1 MVIDTSCHCG
11 DVRPL
16 SCNKMRFD
24 YRMKIMRYTT
34 FFIASIATVCSVG
47 HSYAQSDGLIFK
59 NDKYAWYTDRIEQG
73 EFTGKALSPVH
84 LSSNFEEE
92 RTRDFKGEWKPKYDL
107 AFYPQL
113 QTPFLLEHTLYN
125 MSLDEM
131 VNAIEPDSTLRTGSG
146 FPGVWTRDVS
156 YSIILSMAYM
166 QPKVSMNCLLRKVD
180 RFGRIIQDTG
190 TGGSWPCSTD
200 RMIWAVAAWEIYKVT
215 GSREWLEKVYPIIRK
230 SVEDDYLTVY
240 DEKTGLVMGESSF
253 IDWRNQSY
261 PRWMQPVDIFQ
272 SKCLG
277 TNAVHVEALRVL
289 SCMAGRMGD
298 TVAEK
303 KYATKS
309 KQVADAVNRYLWMP
323 EKGYYAQFLYGRNYN
338 ILSSRSESLGE
349 SLAILWGIAPAGKR
363 AEIIRNAP
371 VCEFGT
377 PIFYPE
383 IPNIPPYHNNA
394 VWPFVSSYW
403 MHAAAMAGNE
413 EAVLHAV
420 GSIYRA
426 AALFVT
432 NKENFVLSTGNYR
445 GTQINSSNM
454 LWSLSGNLSI
464 VYKLLMGIHFDDEQ
478 LLFKPFVPKAL
489 TGRRIL
495 KNFPYRSSTLDIEVE
510 GHGNKIKA
518 FYLDGKKQNPIVAG
532 TLTGHHD
539 VKIVM
544 ANNELK
550 KQGVNLQPAIASIET
565 PVIKLEDSNKIVWN
579 KIESAV
585 AYRILR
591 NGKKCQLVETTH
603 YRLPEDAYGEY
614 QVIAVAANKYT
625 ASFASEPI
633 VIEEHSTYEVED
645 YAPKSERKHKGFM
658 GTGFVNID
666 KKENT
671 MIEIPVSI
679 KDEGLYAIDWR
690 YANGNNTIADDNR
703 CAIRSLY
710 VDNHLSGVSIFPQR
724 GMNAWENWGWSNSHQ
739 VHLTPGEHTISL
751 SFEPHNE
758 NMNINV
764 NQALIDQ
771 LRLTRL
777 KK

>member
-1 MVIDTSCHCG
+1 MIFMKHTTLFIVMIAAMCSAM
-11 DVRPL
+11 L
-16 SCNKMRFD
+16 S
-24 YRMKIMRYTT
+24 
-34 FFIASIATVCSVG
+34 
-47 HSYAQSDGLIFK
+47 HAQSDRLIFK

-73 EFTGKALSPVH
+73 EFTGKALSAVH
-84 LSSNFEEE
+84 LSSNFEKE
-92 RTRDFKGEWKPKYDL
+92 RTRDFRGEWKPKHNI
-107 AFYPQL
+107 ASYPQL
-113 QTPFLLEHTLYN
+113 QTSFLLEHALYN

-215 GSREWLEKVYPIIRK
+215 GSREWVEKVYPIIRK
-230 SVEDDYLTVY
+230 SVEEDYLTAY
-240 DEKTGLVMGESSF
+240 DESTGLVMGESSF

-261 PRWMQPVDIFQ
+261 PRWMQPADIFQ

-277 TNAVHVEALRVL
+277 TNAVHAEALRVL
-289 SCMAGRMGD
+289 SCMAEIMKD
-298 TVAEK
+298 AEAEK
-303 KYATKS
+303 KYAGKS
-309 KQVADAVNRYLWMP
+309 KQIADAMNRHLWIP
-323 EKGYYAQFLYGRNYN
+323 ESGYYAQFLYGRNYDVV
-338 ILSSRSESLGE
+338 SPRSESLGE
-349 SLAILWGIAPAGKR
+349 SLAILWGIAPAKKR
-363 AEIIRNAP
+363 AEIIRNSP
-371 VCEFGT
+371 VCDFGA

-403 MHAAAMAGNE
+403 MLAAAMAENE
-413 EAVLHAV
+413 EAVLQTI

-464 VYKLLMGIHFDDEQ
+464 VYKLLMGIHFDNEQ
-478 LLFKPFVPKAL
+478 LSFKPFVPKVLA
-489 TGRRIL
+489 GKRVL
-495 KNFPYRSSTLDIEVE
+495 KNFSYRNSTLDIEVE
-510 GHGNKIKA
+510 GYGSKIKA
-518 FYLDGKKQNPIVAG
+518 FYLDGKKQRPIVPG
-532 TLTGHHD
+532 TLRGHHE

-544 ANNELK
+544 ADNEFK
-550 KQGVNLQPAIASIET
+550 KQGINLQPAIASIET
-565 PVIKLEDSNKIVWN
+565 PVVRLEDSNKLVWN
-579 KIESAV
+579 KIEGAV
-585 AYRILR
+585 AYRLLK
-591 NGKKCQLVETTH
+591 NGKNDQLVETTH
-603 YRLPEDAYGEY
+603 YRLPKDAYGEY
-614 QVIAVAANKYT
+614 QVIAVAKNKYA

-633 VIEEHSTYEVED
+633 FVEEHITYEAEE
-645 YAPKSERKHKGFM
+645 YAPKSDREHKGFM

-666 KKENT
+666 KKEN
-671 MIEIPVSI
+671 IVIKIPVTVEE
-679 KDEGLYAIDWR
+679 EGIYAIDWR

-703 CAIRSLY
+703 CAIRTLR
-710 VDNHLSGVSIFPQR
+710 VDNHLLGVSIFPQR
-724 GMNAWENWGWSNSHQ
+724 GMNAWENWGWSNSHRIR
-739 VHLTPGEHTISL
+739 LTPGEHTVSL

-758 NMNINV
+758 NMNIQV

-771 LRLTRL
+771 LRLIKL